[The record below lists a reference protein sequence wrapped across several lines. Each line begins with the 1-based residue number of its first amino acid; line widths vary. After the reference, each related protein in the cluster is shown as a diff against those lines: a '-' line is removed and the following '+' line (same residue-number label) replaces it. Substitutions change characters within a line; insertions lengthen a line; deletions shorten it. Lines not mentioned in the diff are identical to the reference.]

1 MKKVIVIGGG
11 AAGMMA
17 ALISAR
23 AGNTVTL
30 IEKNEKLG
38 KKIYIT
44 WKGRCHLTNTCDK
57 DDLFKNVVHNS
68 KFMYSAFNAF
78 EAFESLWNF
87 SRAESMSWCSLSVNF
102 EYAFTCCKAV
112 SQKMIIKIRSWCFFI
127 LSWCLDKI
135 LWWDYYS
142 FWDFQ

>member
-1 MKKVIVIGGG
+1 MIFLVLLLGLWFLEAFLLLLFVLLWIDIGFFQRYSLLHFYLLQR
-11 AAGMMA
+11 AFDERILIMA
-17 ALISAR
+17 ADWFAIR
-23 AGNTVTL
+23 
-30 IEKNEKLG
+30 EK
-38 KKIYIT
+38 I
-44 WKGRCHLTNTCDK
+44 
-57 DDLFKNVVHNS
+57 
-68 KFMYSAFNAF
+68 SAFNAF